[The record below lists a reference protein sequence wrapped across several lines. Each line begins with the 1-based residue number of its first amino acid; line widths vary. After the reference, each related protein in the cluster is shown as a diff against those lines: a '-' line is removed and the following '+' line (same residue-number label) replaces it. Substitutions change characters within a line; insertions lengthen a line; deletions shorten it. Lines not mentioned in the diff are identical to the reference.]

1 MPLKLNQMLRG
12 DCPSKRKKPGR
23 EIELCSTDTSVIVRD
38 WGAIIVPRLP
48 NAANGTVKYSL
59 PFWTAPDPNGRFHS
73 QGISAKHETLH
84 KSAINIAPLNRQ
96 TGWYTVFIYR
106 SIVNFY

>member
-1 MPLKLNQMLRG
+1 
-12 DCPSKRKKPGR
+12 
-23 EIELCSTDTSVIVRD
+23 VRD

-59 PFWTAPDPNGRFHS
+59 PLWTAPIPNGRFPS
-73 QGISAKHETLH
+73 QGISAHETLH

-96 TGWYTVFIYR
+96 TAVYTVFIYR
-106 SIVNFY
+106 SIVNFYK